1 MIWAALWSHVENII
15 YPHQMHMWSLSEET
29 DVISL
34 ELDHV
39 PCGHLK
45 LKSTGS
51 SQGKKEKNPLHDPQR
66 GKSYLDF

>member
-1 MIWAALWSHVENII
+1 
-15 YPHQMHMWSLSEET
+15 MHMWSLSEET

-51 SQGKKEKNPLHDPQR
+51 SQGKKEKNPLNDPQR